1 MAAAAAEKLPMI
13 FDEFDLPSRDE
24 CTTTSFQDYI
34 VILLLTLV
42 LAYIYTVKLRKL
54 IQKIY
59 KILKTFWNKKAY
71 EIFAQKS
78 IITKVKSKV

>member
-1 MAAAAAEKLPMI
+1 MYSTCDKAGVYCIVKTMAAAAAKKLPMI

-42 LAYIYTVKLRKL
+42 LAHIYTVKLRKL
-54 IQKIY
+54 IKKIY
-59 KILKTFWNKKAY
+59 KNSKHFGTKKH
-71 EIFAQKS
+71 
-78 IITKVKSKV
+78 